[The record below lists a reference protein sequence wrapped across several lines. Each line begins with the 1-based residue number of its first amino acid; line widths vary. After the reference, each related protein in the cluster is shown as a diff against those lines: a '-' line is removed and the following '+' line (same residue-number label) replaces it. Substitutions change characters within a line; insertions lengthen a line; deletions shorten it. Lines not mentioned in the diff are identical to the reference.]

1 MIFFCFASIWL
12 DPLPYFKLADP
23 EAAYPA
29 EDTANIEGY
38 ELSPEARALA
48 DLKFTYVVT
57 CQIYGKQKEERQPQA
72 ADILLLMQ
80 RLNCTL
86 SRSCQFFHE

>member
-1 MIFFCFASIWL
+1 MIYFVCHWL
-12 DPLPYFKLADP
+12 DPSSHSIISDP
-23 EAAYPA
+23 EAAYSL
-29 EDTANIEGY
+29 DNTADIQGY

-80 RLNCTL
+80 RLISTI
-86 SRSCQFFHE
+86 SRSCQS